1 MSLAFEAEKQFAV
14 AAVRRACRLT
24 STVFDKLVK
33 NETLTKGDKSPVTGN
48 FMQIRSFITD
58 LYLPFTFSCRFRSPS
73 AYQYH
78 VRKSISR

>member
-1 MSLAFEAEKQFAV
+1 MSLAYEAEKQFAV

-48 FMQIRSFITD
+48 LNIR
-58 LYLPFTFSCRFRSPS
+58 
-73 AYQYH
+73 AAQ
-78 VRKSISR
+78 